1 LQTPG
6 ALKAAV
12 THWAV
17 RIKARPTQIRIQ
29 RMTRKWASC
38 SSNGRV
44 TFNSEL
50 FDQPYRFQEFV
61 IVHELLHLK
70 IPNHGKFFKSLV
82 NAYLSDSKGR
92 RTGAQDRHLHR
103 AKNKSCSSV

>member
-1 LQTPG
+1 
-6 ALKAAV
+6 
-12 THWAV
+12 
-17 RIKARPTQIRIQ
+17 
-29 RMTRKWASC
+29 MTRKWASC

-82 NAYLSDSKGR
+82 NAYLSDSKAEERVRKIDISTARKIKPVAGR
-92 RTGAQDRHLHR
+92 
-103 AKNKSCSSV
+103 NSI